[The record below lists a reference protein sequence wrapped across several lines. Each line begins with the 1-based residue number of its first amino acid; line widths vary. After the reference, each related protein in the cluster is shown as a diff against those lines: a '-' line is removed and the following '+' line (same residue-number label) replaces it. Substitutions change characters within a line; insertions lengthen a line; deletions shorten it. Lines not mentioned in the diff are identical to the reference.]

1 MYLINVSTATLPK
14 APAGFTYNELGEL
27 VEVGD
32 RFYSQQLA
40 STGSAPGFKSGKVEK
55 VKAPTK
61 SELVSGFGVDISA
74 LTKSDL
80 EAVLQS
86 TPKPV
91 TIPNGRLNK
100 RKSIKPFGPIALTSN
115 KLKTT
120 ILKPLNMA
128 CTINNIGATNMK
140 ENSIGSVTPAINDEN
155 AAGIRIALT
164 FALFSGFA
172 I

>member
-61 SELVSGFGVDISA
+61 AELVSAFGVDISA

-91 TIPNGRLNK
+91 TIPNGRLKAPFIAACKEAYCDADFSKLTVATMRELLEKANK
-100 RKSIKPFGPIALTSN
+100 S
-115 KLKTT
+115 
-120 ILKPLNMA
+120 
-128 CTINNIGATNMK
+128 
-140 ENSIGSVTPAINDEN
+140 
-155 AAGIRIALT
+155 
-164 FALFSGFA
+164 
-172 I
+172 